1 MRASNRRGNEAE
13 TAIRSWTMGLRLA
26 VSVLLLAAATI
37 GSSASLAQLPD
48 ISKMPANPPPQPQ
61 LTMFPHPPSRYWIS
75 GQANFV
81 YQTNPPF
88 DAEYSGP
95 HSFDSAY
102 DKASGRVM
110 TLYTG
115 YQLTK
120 SIEVLCD
127 LEESEGAGISD
138 ALGLAGYVNLD
149 ATKDPTL
156 SQAPYLSRIVYHQVF
171 SFSNDTVDGNR
182 GPLSTFSRLPTR
194 RLELRVGK
202 FAITDYFDTNT
213 FGSDSHLQF
222 LNWAID
228 QNGAY
233 DFTADARGYTWGVHA
248 EYQSALWGARFA
260 EVLLPGPENG
270 GPLVWDLRKANSSNA
285 EFELHRGPLHKKDGM
300 IRLLGYVNNGNMGI
314 YKDAIQQYLDG
325 KTPKPDIDNHPF
337 KVTTKY
343 GFGLNF
349 EQPIN
354 TNVGFYGRFGWN
366 NGKTE
371 SWSFTEID
379 QTFSSGVVST
389 GNVWK
394 RTADRAG
401 VAFASNAISHVHAE
415 YLALGGLG
423 FLLGD
428 GRLRY
433 ARENLIEGF
442 YTAHV
447 WRGLYVAPDLQY
459 IVNPGYNQDRGPVLV
474 PGFRVHVEF

>member
-1 MRASNRRGNEAE
+1 MRS
-13 TAIRSWTMGLRLA
+13 RSGTERSAADRTFVFFQGRPSILCFTLWLVT
-26 VSVLLLAAATI
+26 AAAP
-37 GSSASLAQLPD
+37 GALAQLPD
-48 ISKMPANPPPQPQ
+48 VTRPQPNPPPEAQ
-61 LTMFPHPPSRYWIS
+61 LTIFPHPPARYWIS

-95 HSFDSAY
+95 HSFQSTY
-102 DKASGRVM
+102 EKANGRVM

-120 SIEVLCD
+120 SIEVLVD
-127 LEESEGAGISD
+127 FEEAGGLGLSG
-138 ALGLAGYVNLD
+138 ALGVAGFTNLD
-149 ATKDPTL
+149 AVRDATL
-156 SQAPYLSRIVYHQVF
+156 SEAPYLSRVVYHQVF

-202 FAITDYFDTNT
+202 FAITDFFDTNT
-213 FGSDSHLQF
+213 YGSDSHLQF

-233 DFTADARGYTWGVHA
+233 DFTADARGYTWGIHA
-248 EYQSALWGARFA
+248 EYQEPAFGARFA
-260 EVLLPGPENG
+260 EVLLPGPQNG
-270 GPLVWDLRKANSSNA
+270 GPLVWNLRKANSSNA
-285 EFELHRGPLHKKDGM
+285 EFELHRGPLHKKDGV
-300 IRLLGYVNNGNMGI
+300 IRILGYANNGNMGI
-314 YKDAIQQYLDG
+314 YKYAIQQYLDG
-325 KTPKPDIDNHPF
+325 NTPKPDIDDHPF

-349 EQPIN
+349 EQPLN
-354 TNVGFYGRFGWN
+354 TNFGFYGRFGWN

-379 QTFSSGVVST
+379 QTFAGGFVAFGT
-389 GNVWK
+389 LWK
-394 RTADRAG
+394 RNFDRAG
-401 VAFASNAISHVHAE
+401 VAAATNAISHVHQE

-423 FLLGD
+423 FVLGD
-428 GRLRY
+428 GGLRY

-459 IVNPGYNQDRGPVLV
+459 IVNPGYNQVRGPVLV
-474 PGFRVHVEF
+474 PGFRAHVEF